1 MGTIALRL
9 DVSSEVYDALIEAA
23 RKEKKSPEELSAEI
37 LLAFL
42 ERQRKLA
49 EGRQL
54 LRTMPQRAAA
64 RGRHPRR
71 THTARQHD
79 DYLYGEEA

>member
-1 MGTIALRL
+1 MSTIALSL
-9 DVSSEVYDALIEAA
+9 TIPPEVYEALKEEAK
-23 RKEKKSPEELSAEI
+23 KEKKSPEELSVEI

-54 LRTMPQRAAA
+54 LRTMPIWRSSN
-64 RGRHPRR
+64 G
-71 THTARQHD
+71 
-79 DYLYGEEA
+79 

>member
-9 DVSSEVYDALIEAA
+9 DVPSEVYEALTEAA
-23 RKEKKSPEELSAEI
+23 KKEKKSPEELSAEI
-37 LLAFL
+37 LQAFL

-49 EGRQL
+49 EGRRL
-54 LRTMPQRAAA
+54 LRTMPQRAAR
-64 RGRHPRR
+64 RGRHPHR

-79 DYLYGEEA
+79 DLLYGEEA